1 MEPNSKLLGNNNRTI
16 MTRTNLIYFSSGI
29 CFGWLALTF
38 IVFNIDN
45 TRVETIIKEII
56 CEPDG
61 PLTFSETNL
70 VNKMSEINLKFPH
83 IALAQAQLETGNFK
97 SKIFRENHNL
107 FGMKEAKSRVK
118 LALGT
123 KHGHAHYATW
133 LESLY
138 DYAFYQCRYLG
149 KINNEIDYYNY
160 LEKTYAED
168 PDYIDKLK
176 KMANK
181 NKSYFK

>member
-1 MEPNSKLLGNNNRTI
+1 MNR
-16 MTRTNLIYFSSGI
+16 NHLIYFTSGI
-29 CFGWLALTF
+29 CFGWIALLF

-45 TRVETIIKEII
+45 TKIETIVKEII
-56 CEPDG
+56 CEPDE
-61 PLTFSETNL
+61 PLSFSEARL
-70 VNKMSEINLKFPH
+70 INKMIDINIKFPH
-83 IALAQAQLETGNFK
+83 IVLAQSQLETGNFK

-123 KHGHAHYATW
+123 KHGHAHYSTW

-138 DYAFYQCRYLG
+138 DYAFMQCRYLG
-149 KINNEIDYYNY
+149 TIKNETDYYNY
-160 LEKTYAED
+160 LGKTYAED